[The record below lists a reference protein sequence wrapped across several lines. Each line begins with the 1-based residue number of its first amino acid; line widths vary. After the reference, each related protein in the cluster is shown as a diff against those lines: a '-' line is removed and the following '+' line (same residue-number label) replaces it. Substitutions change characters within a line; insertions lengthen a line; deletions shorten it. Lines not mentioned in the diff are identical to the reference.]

1 MPFIANNTD
10 NNSIKSSSRSSA
22 SCQKM
27 FPQGSYRSYKSFLNH
42 YSKEQPSQIRRVSN
56 GSVPMTT
63 EQSIS
68 SSSSKSSSISSRSV
82 KSKIAQFD
90 QPQQQQQQ
98 RSYSIPND
106 NKSNIM
112 MMKRNNNNNDN
123 QRIIMKNDL
132 NLEKLLTLSSYE
144 IELLDKD
151 VLERFVQL
159 LVSGQKLS
167 TSTTET
173 SGNGIDLN
181 NNDNDKDGD
190 DDNDSKISTKNKL
203 ETDDDDIDQCKMNL
217 IQSLK
222 KQLENY
228 RQTKQIGF

>member
-1 MPFIANNTD
+1 MPFITNNTD
-10 NNSIKSSSRSSA
+10 NNNSIKSSG

-42 YSKEQPSQIRRVSN
+42 YSKEQQPQIRRVSN
-56 GSVPMTT
+56 GSVPMTM
-63 EQSIS
+63 EQSTPS
-68 SSSSKSSSISSRSV
+68 STTKSISSRSI

-90 QPQQQQQQ
+90 QPQQQQQ

-106 NKSNIM
+106 NKSNMTM
-112 MMKRNNNNNDN
+112 MMKRNNNND

-159 LVSGQKLS
+159 LVSGQKLPS
-167 TSTTET
+167 STET

-190 DDNDSKISTKNKL
+190 DNDSKILTKNKL

-228 RQTKQIGF
+228 RQTKQIEF

>member
-1 MPFIANNTD
+1 MPFITNNTD
-10 NNSIKSSSRSSA
+10 NNNSIKSSG

-56 GSVPMTT
+56 GSVPMTM
-63 EQSIS
+63 EQSTPS
-68 SSSSKSSSISSRSV
+68 STTKSISSRSV

-106 NKSNIM
+106 NKSNMTM
-112 MMKRNNNNNDN
+112 MMKRNNNNND
-123 QRIIMKNDL
+123 QRIMKNDL

-159 LVSGQKLS
+159 LVSGQKLPP
-167 TSTTET
+167 STTET

-181 NNDNDKDGD
+181 NNDNNNNKD
-190 DDNDSKISTKNKL
+190 DDDDDSKILTKNKL